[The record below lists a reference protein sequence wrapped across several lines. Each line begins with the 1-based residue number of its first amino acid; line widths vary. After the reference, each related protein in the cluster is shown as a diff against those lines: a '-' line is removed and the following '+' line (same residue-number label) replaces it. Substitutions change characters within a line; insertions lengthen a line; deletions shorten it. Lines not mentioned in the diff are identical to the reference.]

1 MKTMKNMDRSQM
13 IGEEY
18 ALLKDLGEGTFGN
31 VKLYKH
37 RTSGQLVAI
46 KILEKRR
53 ITDKADVERVIREI
67 NILKSIKHKH
77 IIEL

>member
-1 MKTMKNMDRSQM
+1 MQTMKSMDRSQM

-31 VKLYKH
+31 VKLGKH
-37 RTSGQLVAI
+37 LTSGQLVAV

-53 ITDKADVERVIREI
+53 ITDRQMW
-67 NILKSIKHKH
+67 NG
-77 IIEL
+77 